1 MGWSIQKGAK
11 AGEVDGLHQGENRAL
26 SHAHQETTDISNSLV
41 TPIRRTISSQPL
53 WKLKVGKRQNRG
65 SAQVA
70 MGTIKKGDEK
80 N

>member
-53 WKLKVGKRQNRG
+53 WMSGKRQNRG
-65 SAQVA
+65 SVQVA